1 MRLRGRRN
9 QTNVKDEESI
19 VVNYPHSADKAGEVI
34 SGIRSGQ
41 GGALAVQADPSELAD
56 VAVFGVAARLN
67 PGLMSFGRWLEK
79 SGSRL
84 PRH

>member
-1 MRLRGRRN
+1 M
-9 QTNVKDEESI
+9 
-19 VVNYPHSADKAGEVI
+19 
-34 SGIRSGQ
+34 
-41 GGALAVQADPSELAD
+41 QADPSELAD